1 MNDFVTNYVL
11 NTRNF
16 SKLGNWE
23 VPRPGQ
29 SSIGRDFFKKF
40 GDDFADYIKFTMD
53 STLRDSIKAFSTIMA
68 LRNKMIHGNLA
79 EFDLEAHE
87 ITLDN
92 IGEMYERA
100 EYFVKTL
107 DENITE
113 YNATIQ
119 KIKQAIKAE

>member
-1 MNDFVTNYVL
+1 MNYTL

-16 SKLGNWE
+16 SKLGDWQM
-23 VPRPGQ
+23 PKPAQ

-40 GDDFADYIKFTMD
+40 GSEFADYIKPTMD
-53 STLRDSIKAFSTIMA
+53 STLRDSIKAFSTIIA

-79 EFDLEAHE
+79 EFDLAAHE
-87 ITLDN
+87 ITAYN

-107 DENITE
+107 DEIITPLC
-113 YNATIQ
+113 
-119 KIKQAIKAE
+119 KK